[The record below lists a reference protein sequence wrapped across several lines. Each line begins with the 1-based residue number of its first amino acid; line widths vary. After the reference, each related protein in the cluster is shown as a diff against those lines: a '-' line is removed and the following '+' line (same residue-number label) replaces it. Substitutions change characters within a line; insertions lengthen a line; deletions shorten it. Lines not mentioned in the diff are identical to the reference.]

1 MAASVF
7 FFFFF
12 VKLLLL
18 SLEHRKLCRDY
29 RRRGRD
35 DDIGII
41 YSLVCSPAE
50 SVSPPCAYCDV
61 ETDRRCSRYNTFSV
75 PTAMDW
81 PEIRL
86 LQLIWGVC
94 VCACSDSSTALQY
107 AHVRAWVRGISVW
120 GADILAFFSCHEITL
135 AFFSLIS
142 WFNYTNDSRGL
153 NKISSFFRG
162 QRKMKRWRLSRRVL
176 WQNVKSSTNNFLLL
190 NTRFLRISA
199 CTYRNFERV
208 YDKHNIYE
216 GCKRNGFCKNNV
228 GKEKCKN

>member
-1 MAASVF
+1 MHFWLFGHSNLCRFLSCWVAATVF

-12 VKLLLL
+12 FKLLLL

-50 SVSPPCAYCDV
+50 SVSPPCAYCDA

-75 PTAMDW
+75 PTAMDR

-107 AHVRAWVRGISVW
+107 AHVRACVRGSSVW
-120 GADILAFFSCHEITL
+120 GADILAFFFVSRNHACFFSRFRDSITQMTVGVWTKFLLFFEASKNETL
-135 AFFSLIS
+135 APL
-142 WFNYTNDSRGL
+142 TL
-153 NKISSFFRG
+153 C
-162 QRKMKRWRLSRRVL
+162 V
-176 WQNVKSSTNNFLLL
+176 VTE
-190 NTRFLRISA
+190 
-199 CTYRNFERV
+199 C
-208 YDKHNIYE
+208 
-216 GCKRNGFCKNNV
+216 
-228 GKEKCKN
+228 

>member
-1 MAASVF
+1 MPRQTDV
-7 FFFFF
+7 
-12 VKLLLL
+12 VLGTTL
-18 SLEHRKLCRDY
+18 SPCQLRW
-29 RRRGRD
+29 
-35 DDIGII
+35 IG
-41 YSLVCSPAE
+41 
-50 SVSPPCAYCDV
+50 
-61 ETDRRCSRYNTFSV
+61 
-75 PTAMDW
+75 

-107 AHVRAWVRGISVW
+107 AHVRSCVRGTSVW
-120 GADILAFFSCHEITL
+120 GADILVFFVSRNHACFFFS
-135 AFFSLIS
+135 IS

-190 NTRFLRISA
+190 NTLSLRISA

-208 YDKHNIYE
+208 YDKHDIYE
-216 GCKRNGFCKNNV
+216 GCKRNGLCENNV